1 MLLFTFSFFN
11 LVLNHF
17 FLIFHISFGKTS
29 LTHWLT
35 YFLAC
40 LLASF
45 LRSFLPSFL
54 PSFLSFFLTYLLT
67 YLLKLSTRFHSDVAI
82 NLLLSMNFI
91 LHDINSVVLLPCLM
105 IFTPFFIEMEKVL
118 YFSLFFEIQSN
129 WPSNSLFDSLMI
141 KWKAYFEPLWKTT
154 WISLGT
160 MNFKF

>member
-1 MLLFTFSFFN
+1 MAKPHSLTDLL
-11 LVLNHF
+11 
-17 FLIFHISFGKTS
+17 TS
-29 LTHWLT
+29 L
-35 YFLAC
+35 LAC
-40 LLASF
+40 LRPSF
-45 LRSFLPSFL
+45 LHFFLPSFL
-54 PSFLSFFLTYLLT
+54 PFFLLYLLT
-67 YLLKLSTRFHSDVAI
+67 YLLKLSTRFHGDVAI

-118 YFSLFFEIQSN
+118 HFSLFFEIQSN

-160 MNFKF
+160 LNFKLQILRGTPLCFPV